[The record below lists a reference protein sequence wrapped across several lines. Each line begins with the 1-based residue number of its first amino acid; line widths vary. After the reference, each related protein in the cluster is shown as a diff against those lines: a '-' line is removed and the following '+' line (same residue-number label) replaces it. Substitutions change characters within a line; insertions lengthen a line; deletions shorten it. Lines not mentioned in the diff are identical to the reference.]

1 MRNRFDRELERLND
15 NMIQMGA
22 LCENAIAKAV
32 RAFRYHDEAIA
43 EEAMEEDSEIDQME
57 RDIERQCMRL
67 LLSQQPV
74 ARDLRVISAAL
85 KMITDMER
93 IGDQATDISEISEM
107 RDFSKATHQTNIG
120 EMSKVVIDMVT
131 GAVDAY
137 VKRNKDIAI
146 AIAKKDDIV
155 DAQFHAIQQ
164 ELISLIEQKK
174 IDGEMALDLLM
185 VAKYLERIGD
195 HACNIAEW
203 VVFAIT
209 GKHEKL
215 G

>member
-1 MRNRFDRELERLND
+1 MRNRFDRELEKLSD

-22 LCENAIAKAV
+22 LCENAIAGAIRV
-32 RAFRYHDEAIA
+32 VRYHDATIA
-43 EEAMEEDSEIDQME
+43 EETAEIDVEIDQME

-74 ARDLRVISAAL
+74 ARDLRIISSAL

-93 IGDQATDISEISEM
+93 IGDQATDISEISM
-107 RDFSKATHQTNIG
+107 QRDLSQTSHQTH
-120 EMSKVVIDMVT
+120 IDAMGKMVAAMVR

-137 VKRNKDIAI
+137 VHRDADL
-146 AIAKKDDIV
+146 AVATAEQDDRV
-155 DAQFHAIQQ
+155 DAQFDEIQAA
-164 ELISLIEQKK
+164 LIKLIEDKE
-174 IDGEMALDLLM
+174 IDGATALDVLM
-185 VAKYLERIGD
+185 IAKYLERIGD

-203 VVFAIT
+203 VRFAVT

>member
-1 MRNRFDRELERLND
+1 MRHQFDRELETLN
-15 NMIQMGA
+15 NQIIQMGA
-22 LCENAIAKAV
+22 LCEHVIAKAV
-32 RAFRYHDEAIA
+32 KVVQGHDGTAAQEAVA
-43 EEAMEEDSEIDQME
+43 EDADIDRME
-57 RDIERQCMRL
+57 RDIERQCLSL

-74 ARDLRVISAAL
+74 AKDLRMISSAL

-93 IGDQATDISEISEM
+93 IGDQATDISEIAMQSDLSRTTRQTHIEAM
-107 RDFSKATHQTNIG
+107 GKAVTG
-120 EMSKVVIDMVT
+120 MVR

-137 VKRNKDIAI
+137 VRRDA
-146 AIAKKDDIV
+146 ALAVATAAQDDVV
-155 DAQFHAIQQ
+155 DAQFTAIQQ
-164 ELISLIEQKK
+164 ELIALIEEKA
-174 IDGEMALDLLM
+174 IDGAMALDVLM

-203 VVFAIT
+203 VRFAVT